1 MNIKNLKIEN
11 KLKNN
16 NIININIMRST
27 SIYDVDPNEFNY
39 NKVKK
44 TEDIFFYVKR
54 EREKKRRKNI
64 LKCCGGFGLIIGLNA
79 LSFYIGYIVNQK
91 ELI

>member
-1 MNIKNLKIEN
+1 
-11 KLKNN
+11 
-16 NIININIMRST
+16 MRST

-64 LKCCGGFGLIIGLNA
+64 FTPLN
-79 LSFYIGYIVNQK
+79 I
-91 ELI
+91 

>member
-1 MNIKNLKIEN
+1 
-11 KLKNN
+11 
-16 NIININIMRST
+16 MRSTT
-27 SIYDVDPNEFNY
+27 SIYDINPDEFNY

-54 EREKKRRKNI
+54 ERQKERRKNI
-64 LKCCGGFGLIIGLNA
+64 LKCCSAFGLIIGLNG
-79 LSFYIGYIVNQK
+79 LSFYMGYIVNQK